1 MQEEKQLNP
10 ASRRVR
16 DAAEHLL
23 SVVMEQ
29 VAKKKYRGANQDGV
43 NHGRRNQMSSLL
55 VILFGVVKQ
64 F

>member
-1 MQEEKQLNP
+1 MNP

-29 VAKKKYRGANQDGV
+29 VAKKKYRGANDRRRKSWTKELNVVFTGV
-43 NHGRRNQMSSLL
+43 FVWGG
-55 VILFGVVKQ
+55 VAIL
-64 F
+64 